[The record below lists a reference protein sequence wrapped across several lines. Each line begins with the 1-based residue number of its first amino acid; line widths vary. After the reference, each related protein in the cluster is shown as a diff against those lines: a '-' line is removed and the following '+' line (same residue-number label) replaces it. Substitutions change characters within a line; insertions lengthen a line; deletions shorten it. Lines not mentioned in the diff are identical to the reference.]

1 MKIAIKVTPGAKKEE
16 ILGWEDNYPGVG
28 RVLKLK
34 VTAPPVEGKANKAIE
49 AFLARTLGLSK
60 GQVSITSGS
69 TAHIKR
75 IDLPN
80 TADLSKLGSTKDPK
94 EVRSTNDE

>member
-1 MKIAIKVTPGAKKEE
+1 MKKIAIKVTPGAKREE

-49 AFLARTLGLSK
+49 AFLARTLGLPK
-60 GQVSITSGS
+60 GQVNITAGNSG
-69 TAHIKR
+69 HIKR
-75 IDLPN
+75 VELPDS
-80 TADLSKLGSTKDPK
+80 ADLAKL
-94 EVRSTNDE
+94 R